1 MKNFNELLKE
11 YIDTQGVA
19 IYQISKQADIN
30 RTFIQNVIAGRKK
43 FPQKRL
49 DFPAV
54 LCYTMEVNRKCRR
67 SLVVKWRLPKPQL
80 WVRFPSPAP

>member
-43 FPQKRL
+43 FPQKSLPAKRERL
-49 DFPAV
+49 A
-54 LCYTMEVNRKCRR
+54 
-67 SLVVKWRLPKPQL
+67 
-80 WVRFPSPAP
+80 